1 MYMFSSQ
8 PGNPNFNKSIAR
20 ANCINIDKFYDLSW
34 IVLIIIWVLSAVYV
48 FRFVDRGWI
57 PHDDGILA
65 QMAER
70 VLSGELPHR
79 DFDEIYTGGL
89 SFLYA
94 AAFKI
99 LGVKL
104 MSIRIVLFLFFLA
117 FVPALYSISVRLASP
132 VIAGAVTLLGVV
144 WSVPNYFA
152 GLPSWYNLFF
162 AIFGTL
168 ALIRHIETQQSKW
181 LFIAG
186 LCGGFSFLVKL
197 GGIYYV
203 AAVFLFLTYREQTLS
218 VDETKH
224 SEPICSSFVVLK
236 GLIFFFFLGLL
247 VLLLRSRL
255 GAMEIFHF
263 LIPSVAI
270 CGSLLWLELR
280 KRQGSLP
287 LRVKRL
293 SSLLMPFC
301 LGVTIP
307 IALFLIPY
315 ILTNSVSDLY
325 RGVVVLPQKRLQY
338 ATMDF
343 PPFLTV
349 VASVPY
355 ALLFL
360 FDLSHSR
367 RPILDKIVT
376 TILIV
381 ALALALISSNNIYV
395 YKFIWQSATQLAV
408 IAVLTGCF
416 LLVRSSRSDLIS
428 PVRRQVLLLLVIM
441 TGLVSLVQFPFAAPI
456 YFCYVAPLVILT
468 LCGVVNLGYDALKPF
483 HVAILAFY
491 FLFALLWTNTGY
503 VWKLGVGYS
512 AFNPTSL
519 LDIDRGGIRVTDSDE
534 RLYSALINIAR
545 QKSGSRYIYAAPDCP
560 EVYFLSGLKNPT
572 PTIIDFLGDENQKAL
587 DIYALLESKGVK
599 IVVINRAPW
608 FSGRLNYTFFAA
620 FQKHFPHS
628 MDLDHFTVRWR
639 E

>member
-1 MYMFSSQ
+1 
-8 PGNPNFNKSIAR
+8 
-20 ANCINIDKFYDLSW
+20 
-34 IVLIIIWVLSAVYV
+34 
-48 FRFVDRGWI
+48 
-57 PHDDGILA
+57 
-65 QMAER
+65 
-70 VLSGELPHR
+70 
-79 DFDEIYTGGL
+79 
-89 SFLYA
+89 
-94 AAFKI
+94 
-99 LGVKL
+99 
-104 MSIRIVLFLFFLA
+104 
-117 FVPALYSISVRLASP
+117 
-132 VIAGAVTLLGVV
+132 
-144 WSVPNYFA
+144 
-152 GLPSWYNLFF
+152 
-162 AIFGTL
+162 
-168 ALIRHIETQQSKW
+168 
-181 LFIAG
+181 
-186 LCGGFSFLVKL
+186 
-197 GGIYYV
+197 
-203 AAVFLFLTYREQTLS
+203 
-218 VDETKH
+218 
-224 SEPICSSFVVLK
+224 
-236 GLIFFFFLGLL
+236 
-247 VLLLRSRL
+247 
-255 GAMEIFHF
+255 
-263 LIPSVAI
+263 
-270 CGSLLWLELR
+270 
-280 KRQGSLP
+280 
-287 LRVKRL
+287 
-293 SSLLMPFC
+293 
-301 LGVTIP
+301 
-307 IALFLIPY
+307 
-315 ILTNSVSDLY
+315 
-325 RGVVVLPQKRLQY
+325 
-338 ATMDF
+338 MDF

-367 RPILDKIVT
+367 RPILDKIVI
-376 TILIV
+376 TILVV
-381 ALALALISSNNIYV
+381 ALALALISANNIYV

-416 LLVRSSRSDLIS
+416 LLVRSPRSDLIS
-428 PVRRQVLLLLVIM
+428 PVQRQILLLLVIM

-628 MDLDHFTVRWR
+628 VDLDHFTVRWR